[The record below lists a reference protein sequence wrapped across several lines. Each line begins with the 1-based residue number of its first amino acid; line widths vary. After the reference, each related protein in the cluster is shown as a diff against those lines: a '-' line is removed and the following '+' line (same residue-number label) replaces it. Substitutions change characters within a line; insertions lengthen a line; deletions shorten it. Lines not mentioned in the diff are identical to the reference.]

1 MKFYLTYAE
10 PPSGVFSSQVADVIS
25 FLNLKLNANIR
36 LVAFISLHDFSSSR
50 KIIKKELPNAIILPM
65 LPRATYWRIN
75 VFQLWILCFFL
86 RPTSI
91 IARNVIAAN
100 MALKIR
106 NSTSV
111 KNVCFDGRGA
121 IAAEWREYE
130 VNVVDQWKKE
140 IDHLEQRAVIES
152 DYRIAVTEK
161 LIDYWHKQ
169 YSYASGKHVV
179 IPCTLNSSFSPK
191 TPTDIEKKQARE
203 NIGLQSQDIVLAYS
217 GSTAGWQSFSI
228 LYNYLAPFLNQ
239 KSDNKVLFLSK
250 PDANIQQLEKEFPG
264 QIMQKWVN
272 HQEVPIVLSAC
283 DMGIL
288 IREDSVTNRVASP
301 TKFAEYLSAG
311 LQVIITNNI
320 GDYSDFV
327 KVHQCGII
335 ANGKPLPNI
344 QNVDFTTR
352 SRMIN
357 LVNLHFTKNAQL
369 NNYSELMKNL
379 N

>member
-25 FLNLKLNANIR
+25 FLNLKLSADIR
-36 LVAFISLHDFSSSR
+36 LVAFISLHEFSNNR
-50 KIIKKELPNAIILPM
+50 KKIKKELPNAIILPM
-65 LPRATYWRIN
+65 LPKATYWRIN
-75 VFQLWILCFFL
+75 VLQLWFLCFLF
-86 RPTSI
+86 RPNSI

-106 NSTSV
+106 KSTSV

-121 IAAEWREYE
+121 IAAEWKEYD
-130 VNVVDQWKKE
+130 VNVVDRWKQE
-140 IDHLEQRAVIES
+140 IDQLEQRAVIES

-161 LIDYWHKQ
+161 LVDYWHKQ
-169 YSYASGKHVV
+169 YNYASGKHVV

-191 TPTDIEKKQARE
+191 IPSDVEKMQARE
-203 NIGLQSQDIVLAYS
+203 NIGLQPHDIVLAYS
-217 GSTAGWQSFSI
+217 GSTAGWQSFST
-228 LYNYLAPFLNQ
+228 LYNYLAPFLKQ
-239 KSDNKVLFLSK
+239 KSENKVLFLSK
-250 PDANIQQLEKEFPG
+250 QEDNIQQLEKEFPG

-272 HQEVPIVLSAC
+272 HHEVPIVLSAC

-288 IREDSVTNRVASP
+288 IREDSITNRVASP

-311 LQVIITNNI
+311 LQVIITDNI

-327 KVHQCGII
+327 KDHQCGII

-344 QNVDFTTR
+344 HYVDFKTR

-357 LVNLHFTKNAQL
+357 LVNLHFTKNAHL
-369 NNYSELMKNL
+369 HNYSELMKNL

>member
-1 MKFYLTYAE
+1 M
-10 PPSGVFSSQVADVIS
+10 
-25 FLNLKLNANIR
+25 
-36 LVAFISLHDFSSSR
+36 
-50 KIIKKELPNAIILPM
+50 
-65 LPRATYWRIN
+65 
-75 VFQLWILCFFL
+75 
-86 RPTSI
+86 
-91 IARNVIAAN
+91 
-100 MALKIR
+100 
-106 NSTSV
+106 
-111 KNVCFDGRGA
+111 
-121 IAAEWREYE
+121 
-130 VNVVDQWKKE
+130 
-140 IDHLEQRAVIES
+140 
-152 DYRIAVTEK
+152 
-161 LIDYWHKQ
+161 
-169 YSYASGKHVV
+169 
-179 IPCTLNSSFSPK
+179 
-191 TPTDIEKKQARE
+191 
-203 NIGLQSQDIVLAYS
+203 
-217 GSTAGWQSFSI
+217 
-228 LYNYLAPFLNQ
+228 
-239 KSDNKVLFLSK
+239 
-250 PDANIQQLEKEFPG
+250 
-264 QIMQKWVN
+264 N